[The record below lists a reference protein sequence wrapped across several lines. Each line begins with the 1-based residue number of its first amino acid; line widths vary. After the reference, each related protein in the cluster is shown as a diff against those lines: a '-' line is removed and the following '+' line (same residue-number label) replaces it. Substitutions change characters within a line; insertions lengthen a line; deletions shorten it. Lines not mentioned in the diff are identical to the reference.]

1 MAMAT
6 GVPIVPVVLK
16 NALDALPR
24 HGLVVRA
31 ATVEVVVM
39 PPIPTDDWTLENLN
53 DRIAEVHA
61 RYRKILSDD

>member
-1 MAMAT
+1 
-6 GVPIVPVVLK
+6 
-16 NALDALPR
+16 
-24 HGLVVRA
+24 VVRA